1 MKKINK
7 VLKATVKF
15 AVVVCLI
22 LVAVLV
28 VCGLPLDEIKKSLKS
43 KLENF

>member
-1 MKKINK
+1 MKKVKKI
-7 VLKATVKF
+7 LKRTVKF

-22 LVAVLV
+22 LVAGLV
-28 VCGLPLDEIKKSLKS
+28 VCGLPLGDYKKSLKS

>member
-1 MKKINK
+1 MEKVKKI
-7 VLKATVKF
+7 LKGTIKF

-22 LVAVLV
+22 LITVLV
-28 VCGLPLDEIKKSLKS
+28 VCGLPLDKIKKSLKS

>member
-1 MKKINK
+1 MEKVKKI
-7 VLKATVKF
+7 LKGTVKF
-15 AVVVCLI
+15 AVVVGLI

-28 VCGLPLDEIKKSLKS
+28 VCGLPLDEIMKSLKS

>member
-1 MKKINK
+1 MNKIKKI
-7 VLKATVKF
+7 LKGTIKF
-15 AVVVCLI
+15 AVVICLI

-28 VCGLPLDEIKKSLKS
+28 VCGLPLDEIKKSLKN

>member
-1 MKKINK
+1 MEKVKKI
-7 VLKATVKF
+7 LKRTVKF

-22 LVAVLV
+22 SVAVLV
-28 VCGLPLDEIKKSLKS
+28 VCGLPLKDIKKSLKS

>member
-1 MKKINK
+1 MEKILKK
-7 VLKATVKF
+7 TVKF
-15 AVVVCLI
+15 AVVICLI
-22 LVAVLV
+22 LVGVLV